1 MVAVSVVA
9 LLFAYPCRNGCMPVI
24 RTAVA
29 DSPSLKRAGRNPGDT
44 AMQSPDSTG
53 PGCGLL
59 PSYFLLRWRGAD
71 FLHRRFNEGPRL
83 SEVSREQTVSSGC
96 VS

>member
-29 DSPSLKRAGRNPGDT
+29 HSPSHQDVRDSNP
-44 AMQSPDSTG
+44 
-53 PGCGLL
+53 
-59 PSYFLLRWRGAD
+59 R
-71 FLHRRFNEGPRL
+71 
-83 SEVSREQTVSSGC
+83 TVSVTPYRPIDVGC
-96 VS
+96 WSYLRNLAALM